1 MATFLLVHGAWH
13 GGWCWKRVAKRLSA
27 KGHLVYAP
35 TLTGLGERSHLAG
48 PEIDLSCHI
57 KDILAVLDTEELSD
71 VIICG
76 HSYGGQII
84 TPVIDQRIKS
94 FHSGVWLDAFV
105 PEDGQSLLDNWSPE
119 RIQKIREKVL
129 QVGDGWKIP
138 PMKPEYFGVM
148 NQQDI
153 EWVRRRCVPQ
163 PFKTFSEPV
172 QLTGTW
178 QSLPR
183 KFYILAELHPNS
195 NFKRFSAPLSQKP
208 DWDVRSIPSG
218 HDIMVDKPDILAKML
233 LEIANL

>member
-13 GGWCWKRVAKRLSA
+13 GGWCWKRVARRLSA
-27 KGHLVYAP
+27 KGHLVYTP

-48 PEIDLSCHI
+48 PEIDLGCHI
-57 KDILAVLDTEELSD
+57 KDILGVLDTEELSD

-94 FHSGVWLDAFV
+94 FRAGVWLDAFV
-105 PEDGQSLLDNWSPE
+105 PENGQSLLDSWPPE
-119 RIQKIREKVL
+119 HAQKILEKVL
-129 QVGDGWKIP
+129 KLGEGWKIP

-153 EWVRRRCVPQ
+153 EWVSRRCVPQ

-172 QLTGTW
+172 QLTGIWKTI
-178 QSLPR
+178 PR
-183 KFYILAELHPNS
+183 KMYILAELHPNS
-195 NFKRFSAPLSQKP
+195 NFERFSGPLSQKP
-208 DWDVRSIPSG
+208 DWDVRTVPSG
-218 HDIMVDKPDILAKML
+218 HDVMVDKPEILTEIL
-233 LEIANL
+233 LEIAEL